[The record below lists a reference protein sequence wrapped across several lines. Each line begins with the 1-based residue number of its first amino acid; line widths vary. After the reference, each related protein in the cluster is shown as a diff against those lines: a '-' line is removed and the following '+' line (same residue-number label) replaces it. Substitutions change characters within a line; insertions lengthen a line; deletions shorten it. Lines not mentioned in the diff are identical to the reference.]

1 MVEQRS
7 EEAHRKV
14 VHAAIRLFAKQGID
28 ATSMDSIADTSGV
41 SKATIYKHW
50 EDSKTLSRWR
60 RFHIFTALMKN
71 CRSSLPA
78 ICARI

>member
-1 MVEQRS
+1 MVRQRS

-28 ATSMDSIADTSGV
+28 ATSMDSIADASGV

-50 EDSKTLSRWR
+50 EDKDALALEALS
-60 RFHIFTALMKN
+60 
-71 CRSSLPA
+71 
-78 ICARI
+78 